1 MTQGSI
7 VYVTQEELEAMSIE
21 DRNELLDMALDN
33 EIKLVDPTVEEAQ
46 DEERAELQALFNDCN

>member
-33 EIKLVDPTVEEAQ
+33 EIKLVDPTAEEAQ

>member
-7 VYVTQEELEAMSIE
+7 VYVTQEEFEAMSIE

-33 EIKLVDPTVEEAQ
+33 EIKLVDPAVEEAR